1 MAILFVNNVEYA
13 EGSQS
18 QKLRLENIASDP
30 SSGLYEGRV
39 YYNTSSDVVRLYTGA
54 GWIDIGASYSF
65 IAAGDSGPS
74 QTINDGNTLT
84 IAGGTALS
92 SVASATDTVTL
103 NLDDTSVSPGSY
115 TLANITVDQQGRITA
130 ASNGSAGGMSTW
142 KIGSTSGTAQDVSN
156 QQTVDIVGGTYISGV
171 IGGTR
176 TVTLSHDLTSRSDTT
191 SSTSPGYG
199 GTFGAVDSVTT
210 NSTGHVTAINLKTVT
225 MPSAENYSWTLD
237 GDTGTPQAI
246 ASGNTATIVGGT
258 NISTVVNSPA
268 GDNLTINLDDS
279 VTLAGTLTVQSNAAA
294 AVSITGKATSAA
306 TTGSDSSTTLT
317 TKGYVDDLVSGGLTF
332 KGTFRAD
339 TGAILSGG
347 NSGSFLYNCPGGT
360 GTRVAVTT
368 GDYYVV
374 ATAGG
379 SFYCSGVT
387 LDIGDAIIA
396 VDDAAAD
403 SSTSSDWSTISQ
415 GVTVN
420 SLTTGSGG
428 NSTGN
433 AITVNNS
440 ATGAVTANV
449 FAYDGG
455 NNVGYVPTGG
465 ISSTFLN
472 GAGNWAT
479 PTDTG
484 ITGVTLATGTSTGA
498 PLSESISSREL
509 TLTSNSYNG
518 GSNIGYVPA
527 GGSATTFLRGDGSW
541 VTPTDTQPP
550 IDTVAASTAN
560 DELGIIVAPTTGDV
574 KVGLDIKGTTNL
586 GAAPASTDEIIIYD
600 TSADTNKALTI
611 ANLQSAIDTSAGK
624 RIVLNSGLAYVSK
637 ADSGGIRTF
646 AINVADSNV
655 FGSGST
661 AINVKCEVIDASTS
675 GATAGQTVYADVT
688 RGVSAGGATYGTA
701 SLNIAFVGTP
711 ADSAY
716 EVLLTYVG

>member
-39 YYNTSSDVVRLYTGA
+39 YYNTSSDVVRLYTGS

-92 SVASATDTVTL
+92 SVASAPDTVTL
-103 NLDDTSVSPGSY
+103 NLDDTSVNAGSY
-115 TLANITVDQQGRITA
+115 TLANITVDAQGRITA

-176 TVTLSHDLTSRSDTT
+176 TVTLSHDLTNRSDTT
-191 SSTSPGYG
+191 SSASPGYG
-199 GTFGAVDSVTT
+199 GTFEAVDSVTT
-210 NSTGHVTAINLKTVT
+210 NSTGHVTAVNLKTVT
-225 MPSAENYSWTLD
+225 MPSAENYSWTLA
-237 GDTGTPQAI
+237 GDSGTPQAI

-258 NISTVVNSPA
+258 NISTIAQNTDELRV
-268 GDNLTINLDDS
+268 DLDDS
-279 VTLAGTLTVQSNAAA
+279 VTLAGTLTVQSNSNT
-294 AVSITGKATSAA
+294 AVSVTGKATSAA

-317 TKGYVDDLVSGGLTF
+317 TKGYVDGLVSGGLTF

-339 TGAILSGG
+339 TGAILSGS
-347 NSGSFLYNCPGGT
+347 NSGSFLYNCPGGA

-465 ISSTFLN
+465 TSSTFLN

-624 RIVLNSGLAYVSK
+624 RIVLNSALSYVGK

-646 AINVADSNV
+646 AINVANSNV

-675 GATAGQTVYADVT
+675 GETAGQTVYADVT
-688 RGVSAGGATYGTA
+688 RGVSAGGETYGTA
-701 SLNIAFVGTP
+701 SLNIAFAGTP

>member
-103 NLDDTSVSPGSY
+103 DLDDTTVTPGSY
-115 TLANITVDQQGRITA
+115 TLADITVDAQGRITA

-142 KIGSTSGTAQDVSN
+142 KIGSTTGTDQVVSN
-156 QQTVDIVGGTYISGV
+156 GQTVDVVGGTYISGV
-171 IGGTR
+171 VGGTR
-176 TVTLSHDLTSRSDTT
+176 TVTLTHDSTSRSDT
-191 SSTSPGYG
+191 SSSSSPGYG
-199 GTFGAVDSVTT
+199 GTFTAVDSVSS
-210 NSTGHVTAINLKTVT
+210 NATGHLTAINLKTVT
-225 MPSAENYSWTLD
+225 MPSAESYSWTLA
-237 GDTGTPQAI
+237 GDSGPSQTI
-246 ASGNTATIVGGT
+246 SSGNTASIVGGT
-258 NISTVVNSPA
+258 NINTVASA
-268 GDNLTINLDDS
+268 TDNLTVNLDDS
-279 VTLAGTLTVQSNAAA
+279 VTLAGTLTVQSNSNT
-294 AVSITGKATSAA
+294 AVSVTGKATSAA

-317 TKGYVDDLVSGGLTF
+317 TKGYVDGLVSGGLTF

-339 TGAILSGG
+339 TGAILSGS

-465 ISSTFLN
+465 TGSTFLN
-472 GAGNWAT
+472 GDGNWAT

-550 IDTVAASTAN
+550 IDTVAASTTN

-586 GAAPASTDEIIIYD
+586 GAAPASNDEIIIYD

-637 ADSGGIRTF
+637 ADSGGVRTF
-646 AINVADSNV
+646 TVDVANASV
-655 FGSGST
+655 FGAGST
-661 AINVKCEVIDASTS
+661 AINVKCEVITAA
-675 GATAGQTVYADVT
+675 GATVYAEVT
-688 RGVSAGGATYGTA
+688 RSSAD
-701 SLNIAFVGTP
+701 LDVAFVGTP

>member
-103 NLDDTSVSPGSY
+103 NLDDTTVNAGSY
-115 TLANITVDQQGRITA
+115 TLANITVDAQGRITA
-130 ASNGSAGGMSTW
+130 ASNGAAGGMSTW
-142 KIGSTSGTAQDVSN
+142 KIGSTTGTDQTVSN
-156 QQTVDIVGGTYISGV
+156 NQTVDVVGGTYISGV

-176 TVTLSHDLTSRSDTT
+176 TVTLSHDNTNRSDTT
-191 SSTSPGYG
+191 SSVSPGYA
-199 GTFGAVDSVTT
+199 GTFTAIDSVTT
-210 NSTGHVTAINLKTVT
+210 NTTGHVTAVNLKTVT
-225 MPSAENYSWTLD
+225 MPSAESYSWTLA
-237 GDTGTPQAI
+237 GDSGTPQAI

-258 NISTVVNSPA
+258 NISTVAQNTDELRV
-268 GDNLTINLDDS
+268 DLDDS
-279 VTLAGTLTVQSNAAA
+279 VTLAGTLTVQSNSNT
-294 AVSITGKATSAA
+294 AVSVTGKATSAA

-317 TKGYVDDLVSGGLTF
+317 TKGYVDGLVSGGLTF

-339 TGAILSGG
+339 TGAILSGS
-347 NSGSFLYNCPGGT
+347 NSGSFLYNCPGGA

-465 ISSTFLN
+465 TGSTFLN

-550 IDTVAASTAN
+550 IDTVAASTAD
-560 DELGIIVAPTTGDV
+560 DELGIIVAPTTGNV
-574 KVGLDIKGTTNL
+574 KVGLDIKGTNNL
-586 GAAPASTDEIIIYD
+586 GAAPALTDEIIIYD
-600 TSADTNKALTI
+600 TSTDINKALTI

-624 RIVLNSGLAYVSK
+624 RIVLNSGLAYVEK

-646 AINVADSNV
+646 TVDVANASV
-655 FGSGST
+655 FGAGST
-661 AINVKCEVIDASTS
+661 AINVKCEVITAA
-675 GATAGQTVYADVT
+675 GATVYAEVT
-688 RGVSAGGATYGTA
+688 RSSAD
-701 SLNIAFVGTP
+701 LDVAFVGTP

>member
-103 NLDDTSVSPGSY
+103 NLDDTTVNPGSY
-115 TLANITVDQQGRITA
+115 TLADITVDAQGRITA

-142 KIGSTSGTAQDVSN
+142 KIGSTTGTDQVVSN
-156 QQTVDIVGGTYISGV
+156 GQTVDVVGGTYISGV
-171 IGGTR
+171 VGGTR
-176 TVTLSHDLTSRSDTT
+176 TVTLTHDSTSRSDT
-191 SSTSPGYG
+191 SSSSSPGYG
-199 GTFGAVDSVTT
+199 GTFTAVDSVSS
-210 NSTGHVTAINLKTVT
+210 NATGHLTAINLKTVT
-225 MPSAENYSWTLD
+225 MPSAESYSWTLA
-237 GDTGTPQAI
+237 GDSGPSQTI
-246 ASGNTATIVGGT
+246 SSGNTAAIVGGT
-258 NISTVVNSPA
+258 NINTVASA
-268 GDNLTINLDDS
+268 TDNLTVNLDDS
-279 VTLAGTLTVQSNAAA
+279 VTLAGTLTVQSNSNT
-294 AVSITGKATSAA
+294 AVSVTGKATSAA

-317 TKGYVDDLVSGGLTF
+317 TKGYVDGLVSGGLTF

-339 TGAILSGG
+339 TGAILSGS

-465 ISSTFLN
+465 TGSTFLN

-550 IDTVAASTAN
+550 IDTVAASTTN

-586 GAAPASTDEIIIYD
+586 GAAPASNDEIIIYD

-637 ADSGGIRTF
+637 ADSGGVRTF
-646 AINVADSNV
+646 TVDVANASV
-655 FGSGST
+655 FGAGST
-661 AINVKCEVIDASTS
+661 AINVKCEVITAA
-675 GATAGQTVYADVT
+675 GATVYAEVT
-688 RGVSAGGATYGTA
+688 RSSAD
-701 SLNIAFVGTP
+701 LDVAFVGTP

>member
-103 NLDDTSVSPGSY
+103 NLDDTSVNAGSY
-115 TLANITVDQQGRITA
+115 TLANITVDAQGRITA

-176 TVTLSHDLTSRSDTT
+176 TVTLSHDLTNRSDTT
-191 SSTSPGYG
+191 SSASPGYG
-199 GTFGAVDSVTT
+199 GTFDAVDSVTT
-210 NSTGHVTAINLKTVT
+210 NSTGHVTAVNLKTVT
-225 MPSAENYSWTLD
+225 MPSAENYSWTLA
-237 GDTGTPQAI
+237 GDSGTPQAI

-258 NISTVVNSPA
+258 NISTIAQNTDELRV
-268 GDNLTINLDDS
+268 DLDDS
-279 VTLAGTLTVQSNAAA
+279 VTLAGTLTVQSNSNT
-294 AVSITGKATSAA
+294 AVSVTGKATSAA

-317 TKGYVDDLVSGGLTF
+317 TKGYVDGLVSGGLTF

-339 TGAILSGG
+339 TGAILSGS
-347 NSGSFLYNCPGGT
+347 NSGSFLYNCPGGA

-465 ISSTFLN
+465 TSSTFLN

-624 RIVLNSGLAYVSK
+624 RIVLNSALSYVGK

-646 AINVADSNV
+646 AINVANSNV

-675 GATAGQTVYADVT
+675 GETAGQTVYADVT
-688 RGVSAGGATYGTA
+688 RGVSAGGETYGTA